1 MNQPHSDTA
10 AERGGLDR
18 APGPMLT
25 RLALGAA
32 LAVLLSGCAVAVIPA
47 VAGGIVARE
56 GIEHRQKAKKS
67 LDETAR
73 RTTEQREKTRG
84 GPVAVSQSASA
95 FPAGPTSKGDSAA
108 IIVPGPLPPPAGQD
122 PFVTFADYAIAQAA
136 KAGPGMSR
144 RSMLVEP
151 DSLTGPIR
159 LPECHDK
166 PPAVVIDLDPRA
178 EPFDLQNPP
187 LPAAGLGRQLA
198 RLRSAGISVF
208 WIASLPADSTEDLHT
223 TLRATE
229 LDPEGTDQ
237 ILLLRNA
244 DERKQVRRQAIA
256 ADWCVV
262 AIAADT
268 RGDFEE
274 AFDYLRDPDGPIA
287 ATLESYIGAGWFLVP
302 PPIE

>member
-1 MNQPHSDTA
+1 MNQPQSEPA
-10 AERGGLDR
+10 AAR
-18 APGPMLT
+18 ASLGRLAGPMLA
-25 RLALGAA
+25 RLALAVA
-32 LAVLLSGCAVAVIPA
+32 LPVLLSGCAVAVIPA

-56 GIEHRQKAKKS
+56 GIEHRQEARKIPA
-67 LDETAR
+67 ETAR
-73 RTTEQREKTRG
+73 LITEQREKTRG
-84 GPVAVSQSASA
+84 GPVAVSQSVSA
-95 FPAGPTSKGDSAA
+95 FPAGPHPKAESAA
-108 IIVPGPLPPPAGQD
+108 IIVPGPLPPPAGRD

-136 KAGPGMSR
+136 KAGSAILPH
-144 RSMLVEP
+144 SMLVEP

-159 LPECHDK
+159 FPECRDK
-166 PPAVVIDLDPRA
+166 PPAVVIDLDPGS

-198 RLRSAGISVF
+198 RLRSAGISVL
-208 WIASLPADSTEDLHT
+208 WIASLPADSMEELHT

-244 DERKQVRRQAIA
+244 DERKQGRRQAIS

-262 AIAADT
+262 AIAADA